1 MTSIS
6 ITAIIV
12 AVIIVAVVI
21 IIIAIAQRYKI
32 PDANE
37 ALIITG
43 SKGSAADGA
52 ATLKI
57 VMGAGAFILPFVQKC
72 RVLSLDATEIAM
84 QVPEGVSKDNIKV
97 VVDAVAL
104 AKIDGTP
111 AGVRSAAQRF
121 LGREDQIPRIIQS
134 ILAGALRGVVGN
146 MTIEEM
152 LRDREG
158 LATKIQDAASSA
170 LSDAGLKV
178 DTLQINGISTDPA
191 DYITNLGRPQ
201 AAEVRKSAEVAEAM
215 NEQEAARAK
224 AEARIQIASAN
235 KDAQLKE
242 AGFLKETSQADAE
255 AQAVGPMT
263 KAAQDALITQAQ
275 QQNAQQI
282 ATLTKLQLDSDVR
295 AKADASLYAAQ
306 KAADAELYTAE
317 QRAKA
322 QAVQVTAA
330 AEAEQT
336 RLTREGDGRASAT
349 KASGLAEATATQA
362 RLTGEGDGQAAATK
376 AAGLAEA
383 EAIRAKGLAEAEAIK
398 AKGTS
403 EAQVREMLAQAYA
416 QYGQQAIIDRV
427 LSTMPDM
434 LAAAAKP
441 IGDVDSITVIGGA
454 EAAGGVTRL
463 STEMLVKL
471 PAVIKAATGLDV
483 VDLMHD
489 WFATG
494 KAASAAEDAPVAPV
508 APVLAVPAEAPT
520 APKAKGKAKPVDEA
534 DASFIDVPPVEVA

>member
-1 MTSIS
+1 MPLSGPLVTIL
-6 ITAIIV
+6 AILVIV
-12 AVIIVAVVI
+12 LALALLIF
-21 IIIAIAQRYKI
+21 AIAKRYRI

-43 SKGSAADGA
+43 FKRAPGAEGSGA
-52 ATLKI
+52 LKV
-57 VMGAGAFILPFVQKC
+57 VMGAGAFIWPFVQRC
-72 RVLSLDATEIAM
+72 RILSLDATEIAM

-111 AGVRSAAQRF
+111 QGVRSAAQRF
-121 LGREDQIPRIIQS
+121 LGREDEIPRIIQS

-170 LSDAGLKV
+170 LSDAGLRV
-178 DTLQINGISTDPA
+178 DTLQINGISTDPV

-201 AAEVRKSAEVAEAM
+201 AAEVRKSAEVAEAR

-242 AGFLKETSQADAE
+242 ADFLKETAQAEAE

-263 KAAQDALITQAQ
+263 KAAQDARVTQAEQ
-275 QQNAQQI
+275 TNAQQM
-282 ATLTKLQLDSDVR
+282 ATLTKLQLDSEVR
-295 AKADASLYAAQ
+295 ARADASLYAAQ

-330 AEAEQT
+330 AEAEQS
-336 RLTREGDGRASAT
+336 RLTREGEG
-349 KASGLAEATATQA
+349 KAFAI
-362 RLTGEGDGQAAATK
+362 K

-383 EAIRAKGLAEAEAIK
+383 DAIRAKGE
-398 AKGTS
+398 S
-403 EAQVREMLAQAYA
+403 EAAVKELLAAAYSK
-416 QYGQQAIIDRV
+416 YGEQAIIDRT
-427 LSTMPDM
+427 LTSLPEM

-441 IGDVDSITVIGGA
+441 IGDIDQITVIGDA
-454 EAAGGVTRL
+454 DAAGGVTKI
-463 STEMLVKL
+463 STDLLVKL
-471 PAVIKAATGLDV
+471 PAVVKASTGLDITA
-483 VDLMHD
+483 LMKTWLD
-489 WFATG
+489 G
-494 KAASAAEDAPVAPV
+494 KVTSTVTDAFDAAESVV
-508 APVLAVPAEAPT
+508 GSVPSAYQPT
-520 APKAKGKAKPVDEA
+520 ASLVQKEAAPKESEK
-534 DASFIDVPPVEVA
+534 

>member
-1 MTSIS
+1 MSPQL
-6 ITAIIV
+6 ITTLAIII
-12 AVIIVAVVI
+12 AIIAVVI
-21 IIIAIAQRYKI
+21 IIFAIAKRYKI

-43 SKGSAADGA
+43 AKGRQGGDTSGA
-52 ATLKI
+52 GALKV
-57 VMGAGAFILPFVQKC
+57 VMGAGSFIIPFVQRC

-111 AGVRSAAQRF
+111 SGVRSAAQRF

-170 LSDAGLKV
+170 LSDAGLRV
-178 DTLQINGISTDPA
+178 DTLQINGISTDPV

-201 AAEVRKSAEVAEAM
+201 AAEVRKSAEVAEAH

-224 AEARIQIASAN
+224 AEARIQIAAAN

-242 AGFLKETSQADAE
+242 ASFLKETAQADAE

-263 KAAQDALITQAQ
+263 KAAQDARITQAEQ
-275 QQNAQQI
+275 TNAQQI
-282 ATLTKLQLDSDVR
+282 ATLTKLQLDSEVR
-295 AKADASLYAAQ
+295 AKADANLYAAQ

-330 AEAEQT
+330 AEAEQKRLTFEGEGRAAAVRAAAEAEGT
-336 RLTREGDGRASAT
+336 RLTQEGDGHASAI
-349 KASGLAEATATQA
+349 
-362 RLTGEGDGQAAATK
+362 R

-383 EAIRAKGLAEAEAIK
+383 DAIK
-398 AKGTS
+398 AKGQA
-403 EAQVREMLAQAYA
+403 EAEVKQLLAEAYEK
-416 QYGQQAIIDRV
+416 YGQQAVIDRV
-427 LSTMPDM
+427 LTALPDM
-434 LAAAAKP
+434 LSAAAKP
-441 IGDVDSITVIGGA
+441 IGDIDSITVIGDGA
-454 EAAGGVTRL
+454 SASGVTKI
-463 STEMLVKL
+463 STELLVKL
-471 PAVIKAATGLDV
+471 PAVVKAATGLDLTELMKNWFSEGKVPEGVELVANSV
-483 VDLMHD
+483 VI
-489 WFATG
+489 
-494 KAASAAEDAPVAPV
+494 
-508 APVLAVPAEAPT
+508 
-520 APKAKGKAKPVDEA
+520 DE
-534 DASFIDVPPVEVA
+534 

>member
-1 MTSIS
+1 MSNEVMYGLGI
-6 ITAIIV
+6 ILLIIV
-12 AVIIVAVVI
+12 VFVIIF
-21 IIIAIAQRYKI
+21 AIAKRYKI

-37 ALIITG
+37 ALIVTG
-43 SKGSAADGA
+43 AKGRQADG
-52 ATLKI
+52 TVPLKV
-57 VMGAGAFILPFVQKC
+57 VMGAGSFIIPFVQKC

-170 LSDAGLKV
+170 LSDAGLRV
-178 DTLQINGISTDPA
+178 DTLQINGIATDPP
-191 DYITNLGRPQ
+191 DYIMNLGRPQ
-201 AAEVRKSAEVAEAM
+201 AAQVRKVAEMAEAQ

-224 AEARIQIASAN
+224 AEARIQIAAAN

-242 AGFLKETSQADAE
+242 AGFLKETAQADAE

-263 KAAQDALITQAQ
+263 KAAQEARITQAEQ
-275 QQNAQQI
+275 TNAQQV

-295 AKADASLYAAQ
+295 AKADANLYAAQ

-322 QAVQVTAA
+322 QAVMVTAA

-336 RLTREGDGRASAT
+336 RLTREGDGRA
-349 KASGLAEATATQA
+349 
-362 RLTGEGDGQAAATK
+362 AAVR
-376 AAGLAEA
+376 AAGLAE
-383 EAIRAKGLAEAEAIK
+383 GEAIK
-398 AKGTS
+398 AKGQA
-403 EAQVREMLAQAYA
+403 EAEVKELFAEAYEK
-416 QYGQQAIIDRV
+416 YGQQAVIDRV
-427 LSTMPDM
+427 LTAMPDM
-434 LAAAAKP
+434 LAAVAKP
-441 IGDVDSITVIGGA
+441 IGDVDSITVIGDA
-454 EAAGGVTRL
+454 ESATGVTRI
-463 STEMLVKL
+463 STELLVKL
-471 PAVIKAATGLDV
+471 PAVIKAATGLDLT
-483 VDLMHD
+483 DMMKN
-489 WFATG
+489 WFADG
-494 KAASAAEDAPVAPV
+494 KIPDGKELAAAASARKASPAPVSVAPASTAPV
-508 APVLAVPAEAPT
+508 TTPAPASTAEPAGPRYAAAPEGDT
-520 APKAKGKAKPVDEA
+520 PAA
-534 DASFIDVPPVEVA
+534 

>member
-1 MTSIS
+1 MSPQLVTTLAIV
-6 ITAIIV
+6 IAII
-12 AVIIVAVVI
+12 AVVI
-21 IIIAIAQRYKI
+21 IIFAIAKRYKI

-43 SKGSAADGA
+43 AKGRQEGDSTGA
-52 ATLKI
+52 LKV
-57 VMGAGAFILPFVQKC
+57 VMGAGSFIIPFVQRC

-134 ILAGALRGVVGN
+134 ILSGALRGVVGN

-170 LSDAGLKV
+170 LSDAGLRV
-178 DTLQINGISTDPA
+178 DTLQINGISTDPV

-201 AAEVRKSAEVAEAM
+201 AAQVRKSAEVAEAQ

-224 AEARIQIASAN
+224 AEARIQIAAAN

-242 AGFLKETSQADAE
+242 AGFLKETAQADAE

-263 KAAQDALITQAQ
+263 KAAQDARITQAEQ
-275 QQNAQQI
+275 TNAQQI
-282 ATLTKLQLDSDVR
+282 ATLTKLQLDSEVR
-295 AKADASLYAAQ
+295 AKADANLYAAQ

-330 AEAEQT
+330 AEAEQKRLTFEGEGRAAAVRAAAEAEGT
-336 RLTREGDGRASAT
+336 RLTQEGDGYASAV
-349 KASGLAEATATQA
+349 
-362 RLTGEGDGQAAATK
+362 R

-383 EAIRAKGLAEAEAIK
+383 DAIK
-398 AKGTS
+398 AKGQA
-403 EAQVREMLAQAYA
+403 EAEVKQLLAEAYEK
-416 QYGQQAIIDRV
+416 YGQQAVIDRV
-427 LSTMPDM
+427 LTALPDM
-434 LAAAAKP
+434 LSAAAKP
-441 IGDVDSITVIGGA
+441 IGDIDSITVIGDGTS
-454 EAAGGVTRL
+454 AGGVTKI
-463 STEMLVKL
+463 STELLVKL
-471 PAVIKAATGLDV
+471 PAVVKAATGLDLTE
-483 VDLMHD
+483 LMKT
-489 WFATG
+489 WFTEG
-494 KAASAAEDAPVAPV
+494 KAPEGVALVPSAAV
-508 APVLAVPAEAPT
+508 T
-520 APKAKGKAKPVDEA
+520 AA
-534 DASFIDVPPVEVA
+534 D

>member
-1 MTSIS
+1 MTGLLALSGGVGTI
-6 ITAIIV
+6 IAIII
-12 AVIIVAVVI
+12 AVIAVVI
-21 IIIAIAQRYKI
+21 IVFAVAKRYKI

-43 SKGSAADGA
+43 AKGRTGDQGVA
-52 ATLKI
+52 LKV
-57 VMGAGAFILPFVQKC
+57 VMGAGSFIVPFVQRC

-84 QVPEGVSKDNIKV
+84 QVPEGVSKDNIRV

-111 AGVRSAAQRF
+111 SGVRSAAQRF
-121 LGREDQIPRIIQS
+121 LGREEQIPRIIQS

-170 LSDAGLKV
+170 LSDAGLRV
-178 DTLQINGISTDPA
+178 DTLQINAIATDPV

-201 AAEVRKSAEVAEAM
+201 AAQVRKAAEVAEAQ

-235 KDAQLKE
+235 KDAQLQE
-242 AGFLKETSQADAE
+242 AGFLKQTAQADAE

-263 KAAQDALITQAQ
+263 QAAQNARITEAQ
-275 QQNAQQI
+275 QQNAQQV

-295 AKADASLYAAQ
+295 ARADANLYAAQ

-322 QAVQVTAA
+322 QAVQITAA
-330 AEAEQT
+330 AEAEQK
-336 RLTREGDGRASAT
+336 RLTMEGDGKASAV
-349 KASGLAEATATQA
+349 
-362 RLTGEGDGQAAATK
+362 K

-383 EAIRAKGLAEAEAIK
+383 EAIRAKGQSEAAVKELLAEA
-398 AKGTS
+398 
-403 EAQVREMLAQAYA
+403 YA
-416 QYGQQAIIDRV
+416 RYGQQAIIDR
-427 LSTMPDM
+427 T
-434 LAAAAKP
+434 LAALPEMLTAVAAP
-441 IGDVDSITVIGGA
+441 IGQIDSLTVIGDGA
-454 EAAGGVTRL
+454 AASGVTKI
-463 STEMLVKL
+463 STDLLVKL
-471 PAVIKAATGLDV
+471 PAVVKAATGLD
-483 VDLMHD
+483 LTELFKN
-489 WFATG
+489 WFDDG
-494 KAASAAEDAPVAPV
+494 KIEPTALPPLSADVSAAAADTEVPAVIPAEPVARP
-508 APVLAVPAEAPT
+508 ET
-520 APKAKGKAKPVDEA
+520 APAVVSVMPEA
-534 DASFIDVPPVEVA
+534 APATSESAAQ

>member
-1 MTSIS
+1 MDGQVVTI
-6 ITAIIV
+6 IAI
-12 AVIIVAVVI
+12 VIAIVAVVI
-21 IIIAIAQRYKI
+21 IVFAIAKRYKI

-37 ALIITG
+37 ALIVTG
-43 SKGSAADGA
+43 AKGKADDGSVS
-52 ATLKI
+52 LKV
-57 VMGAGAFILPFVQKC
+57 VMGAGSFIIPFVQKC

-111 AGVRSAAQRF
+111 GGVRSAAQRF

-158 LATKIQDAASSA
+158 LATKIQDAAASA
-170 LSDAGLKV
+170 LSDAGLRV
-178 DTLQINGISTDPA
+178 DTLQINGISTDPV

-201 AAEVRKSAEVAEAM
+201 AAQVRKSAEVAEAQ

-224 AEARIQIASAN
+224 AEARIQIAAAN

-242 AGFLKETSQADAE
+242 AGFLKETSQAEAE

-263 KAAQDALITQAQ
+263 KAAQDARITQAE
-275 QQNAQQI
+275 QQNAQQV
-282 ATLTKLQLDSDVR
+282 ATLTKLQLDSEVR
-295 AKADASLYAAQ
+295 AKADANLYAAQ
-306 KAADAELYTAE
+306 KSADAELYTAE

-336 RLTREGDGRASAT
+336 KLTREGDGRASA
-349 KASGLAEATATQA
+349 
-362 RLTGEGDGQAAATK
+362 
-376 AAGLAEA
+376 
-383 EAIRAKGLAEAEAIK
+383 IRASGLAEAEAIK
-398 AKGTS
+398 AKGQA
-403 EAQVREMLAQAYA
+403 EAEVKELLAEAYSK
-416 QYGQQAIIDRV
+416 YGQQAVIDRV
-427 LSTMPDM
+427 LASMPDM

-441 IGDVDSITVIGGA
+441 IGDVDNITVIGDAGS
-454 EAAGGVTRL
+454 AAGVTKI
-463 STEMLVKL
+463 STDLLVKL
-471 PAVIKAATGLDV
+471 PAVIKAATGFDLTDLMQTWFASGKAPES
-483 VDLMHD
+483 VDLGALP
-489 WFATG
+489 ATTEPAP
-494 KAASAAEDAPVAPV
+494 AA
-508 APVLAVPAEAPT
+508 
-520 APKAKGKAKPVDEA
+520 
-534 DASFIDVPPVEVA
+534 VE

>member
-1 MTSIS
+1 MIPLALSAEVTTI
-6 ITAIIV
+6 IAIVV
-12 AVIIVAVVI
+12 AVIAVVI
-21 IIIAIAQRYKI
+21 IIIAIAKRYKI

-37 ALIITG
+37 ALVITG
-43 SKGSAADGA
+43 AKGGSADGSA
-52 ATLKI
+52 NLKV
-57 VMGAGAFILPFVQKC
+57 VMGAGSFIVPFVQKW
-72 RVLSLDATEIAM
+72 RILSLDATEIAM

-111 AGVRSAAQRF
+111 GGVRSAAQRF

-134 ILAGALRGVVGN
+134 ILSGALRGVVGN

-170 LSDAGLKV
+170 LSDAGLRV
-178 DTLQINGISTDPA
+178 DTLQINGISTDPV

-201 AAEVRKSAEVAEAM
+201 AAQVRKSAEVAEAQ

-224 AEARIQIASAN
+224 AEARIQIAAAN

-242 AGFLKETSQADAE
+242 AGFLKETAQADAE

-263 KAAQDALITQAQ
+263 KAAQDARITQAE
-275 QQNAQQI
+275 QQNATQV

-295 AKADASLYAAQ
+295 AKADANLYAAQ
-306 KAADAELYTAE
+306 KAADAELYTAQ
-317 QRAKA
+317 QRAQA

-336 RLTREGDGRASAT
+336 RLTREGDGRASAI
-349 KASGLAEATATQA
+349 KASGLAEAQ
-362 RLTGEGDGQAAATK
+362 
-376 AAGLAEA
+376 
-383 EAIRAKGLAEAEAIK
+383 AIK
-398 AKGTS
+398 AKGQA
-403 EAQVREMLAQAYA
+403 EAEVKEMFAQAYSK
-416 QYGQQAIIDRV
+416 YGQQAVIDRV
-427 LSTMPDM
+427 LASMPEM

-441 IGDVDSITVIGGA
+441 IGDVDNITVIGDAGA
-454 EAAGGVTRL
+454 ATGVTRI
-463 STEMLVKL
+463 STELLVKL

-483 VDLMHD
+483 TDLMHN
-489 WFATG
+489 WFASG
-494 KAASAAEDAPVAPV
+494 EVPVVPPMDVSDADDPLVI
-508 APVLAVPAEAPT
+508 PAEPAAGTPT
-520 APKAKGKAKPVDEA
+520 DTATA
-534 DASFIDVPPVEVA
+534 

>member
-1 MTSIS
+1 MNPELVTILSIV
-6 ITAIIV
+6 V
-12 AVIIVAVVI
+12 AIVAVVVI
-21 IIIAIAQRYKI
+21 VFAIAKRYKI

-37 ALIITG
+37 ALIVTG
-43 SKGSAADGA
+43 AKGKAPDGSVS
-52 ATLKI
+52 LKV
-57 VMGAGAFILPFVQKC
+57 VMGAGSFIVPFVQRC

-111 AGVRSAAQRF
+111 GGVRSAAQRF

-170 LSDAGLKV
+170 LSDAGLRV
-178 DTLQINGISTDPA
+178 DTLQINGITTDPV

-201 AAEVRKSAEVAEAM
+201 AAQVRKAAEVAEAQ

-224 AEARIQIASAN
+224 AEARIQIAGAN

-242 AGFLKETSQADAE
+242 AGFLKETAQAEAE

-263 KAAQDALITQAQ
+263 KAAQDARITQAQ
-275 QQNAQQI
+275 QQNAQQV

-295 AKADASLYAAQ
+295 ARADANLYAAQ
-306 KAADAELYTAE
+306 KAADADLYTAE
-317 QRAKA
+317 QHAKA

-336 RLTREGDGRASAT
+336 RLTREGDGRASAI
-349 KASGLAEATATQA
+349 KASGLAEAEAIQA
-362 RLTGEGDGQAAATK
+362 KGQA
-376 AAGLAEA
+376 
-383 EAIRAKGLAEAEAIK
+383 
-398 AKGTS
+398 
-403 EAQVREMLAQAYA
+403 EAQVKELMAQAYA
-416 QYGQQAIIDRV
+416 QYGQQAVIDRV
-427 LSTMPDM
+427 LATMPEM

-441 IGDVDSITVIGGA
+441 LGDVDNITVIGD
-454 EAAGGVTRL
+454 AASATGITRV
-463 STEMLVKL
+463 STELLVKL
-471 PAVIKAATGLDV
+471 PAVIKAATGLDLT
-483 VDLMHD
+483 DLMQN
-489 WFATG
+489 WFASGSVPAGSELVAAARGEGGGAIVTG
-494 KAASAAEDAPVAPV
+494 APTVTSASESVAGESVAEDAAAVAD
-508 APVLAVPAEAPT
+508 APEVAEADR
-520 APKAKGKAKPVDEA
+520 AA
-534 DASFIDVPPVEVA
+534 

>member
-1 MTSIS
+1 MNGIS

-12 AVIIVAVVI
+12 AVIVVAVI
-21 IIIAIAQRYKI
+21 IIIFAIAQRYKI

-37 ALIITG
+37 ALVITG
-43 SKGSAADGA
+43 SRGSVVDGA

-57 VMGAGAFILPFVQKC
+57 VMGSGAFILPFVQRC

-111 AGVRSAAQRF
+111 EGVRSAAQRF
-121 LGREDQIPRIIQS
+121 LGREDDIPRIIQS

-158 LATKIQDAASSA
+158 LAAKIQEAAASA
-170 LSDAGLKV
+170 LSDAGLRV
-178 DTLQINGISTDPA
+178 DTLQINGIATDPT

-201 AAEVRKSAEVAEAM
+201 AAIVRKAAEVAEAQ

-242 AGFLKETSQADAE
+242 ADFLKETAQAE
-255 AQAVGPMT
+255 AEAAAVGPKT
-263 KAAQDALITQAQ
+263 KASQDALITQAEQ
-275 QQNAQQI
+275 TNAQQV
-282 ATLTKLQLDSDVR
+282 ATLTKLQLDSEVR

-306 KAADAELYTAE
+306 KSADAELYTAE

-322 QAVQVTAA
+322 QAVMVTAA
-330 AEAEQT
+330 AEAEQR
-336 RLTREGDGRASAT
+336 RLTQEGEGRASAI
-349 KASGLAEATATQA
+349 
-362 RLTGEGDGQAAATK
+362 K

-383 EAIRAKGLAEAEAIK
+383 EATRAKGEAEAAVK
-398 AKGTS
+398 
-403 EAQVREMLAQAYA
+403 ELLAAAYEK
-416 QYGQQAIIDRV
+416 YGQQAVIDRV
-427 LSTMPDM
+427 LTSLPDM
-434 LAAAAKP
+434 LAAVAKP
-441 IGDVDSITVIGGA
+441 IGDIDNITILGDGSGASSIPKLGTDVM
-454 EAAGGVTRL
+454 VQ
-463 STEMLVKL
+463 L
-471 PAVIKAATGLDV
+471 PAIVKAATGLDMTT
-483 VDLMHD
+483 LFAK
-489 WFATG
+489 WFADQG
-494 KAASAAEDAPVAPV
+494 VAAPVPV
-508 APVLAVPAEAPT
+508 AK
-520 APKAKGKAKPVDEA
+520 PKAVVEA
-534 DASFIDVPPVEVA
+534 GPEV

>member
-1 MTSIS
+1 MNPQAVTVIS
-6 ITAIIV
+6 IAVAII
-12 AVIIVAVVI
+12 AVVI
-21 IIIAIAQRYKI
+21 IVFAVAKRYRI

-43 SKGSAADGA
+43 AKGKAPDGSVS
-52 ATLKI
+52 LKI
-57 VMGAGAFILPFVQKC
+57 VMGAGSFIVPFVQRC

-111 AGVRSAAQRF
+111 AGVRSASQRF

-158 LATKIQDAASSA
+158 LATKIQDAAASA
-170 LSDAGLKV
+170 LSDAGLRV
-178 DTLQINGISTDPA
+178 DTLQINGITTDPV

-201 AAEVRKSAEVAEAM
+201 AAQVRKAAEVAEAQ
-215 NEQEAARAK
+215 NEQEAAKAK
-224 AEARIQIASAN
+224 AEARVQIASAN

-242 AGFLKETSQADAE
+242 ADFLKETAQAEAE

-263 KAAQDALITQAQ
+263 KAAQDAKVTQAEQ
-275 QQNAQQI
+275 MNAQQV
-282 ATLTKLQLDSDVR
+282 ATLTKLQLDSEVR
-295 AKADASLYAAQ
+295 AKADANLYAAQ

-322 QAVQVTAA
+322 SAVQVTAA

-336 RLTREGDGRASAT
+336 RLTREGDGRAAAI
-349 KASGLAEATATQA
+349 KAAADAEGT
-362 RLTGEGDGQAAATK
+362 RLTLEGGGHAAAIK
-376 AAGLAEA
+376 AA
-383 EAIRAKGLAEAEAIK
+383 GLAEAEAIK
-398 AKGTS
+398 AKGQA
-403 EAQVREMLAQAYA
+403 EAEVKELLADAYA
-416 QYGQQAIIDRV
+416 KYGQQAVIDRV
-427 LSTMPDM
+427 LASMPEM

-441 IGDVDSITVIGGA
+441 IGDIDSITVIGDGGSA
-454 EAAGGVTRL
+454 TGVTKI
-463 STEMLVKL
+463 STDLLVKL
-471 PAVIKAATGLDV
+471 PAVVKAATGLDLTE
-483 VDLMHD
+483 LMKN
-489 WFATG
+489 WFTDG
-494 KAASAAEDAPVAPV
+494 KAPEVSDLVLSAPDTSDETAQTVA
-508 APVLAVPAEAPT
+508 AA
-520 APKAKGKAKPVDEA
+520 
-534 DASFIDVPPVEVA
+534 

>member
-1 MTSIS
+1 MNPELYTIGSIV
-6 ITAIIV
+6 IAII
-12 AVIIVAVVI
+12 ALVIIVF
-21 IIIAIAQRYKI
+21 AIAKRYKI

-43 SKGSAADGA
+43 AKGRQPDGTAA
-52 ATLKI
+52 LKVI
-57 VMGAGAFILPFVQKC
+57 MGAGSFIIPFVQRC

-111 AGVRSAAQRF
+111 SGVRSAAQRF

-158 LATKIQDAASSA
+158 LATKIQDAAASA
-170 LSDAGLKV
+170 LSDAGLRV
-178 DTLQINGISTDPA
+178 DTLQINGISTDPL

-201 AAEVRKSAEVAEAM
+201 AAQVRKAAEVAEAH

-224 AEARIQIASAN
+224 AEARIQIAAAN

-242 AGFLKETSQADAE
+242 ADFLKETAQAEAE

-263 KAAQDALITQAQ
+263 KAAQDARVTMAE
-275 QQNAQQI
+275 QQNAQQV

-295 AKADASLYAAQ
+295 AKADANLYAAQ

-336 RLTREGDGRASAT
+336 RLTREGDGHASAI
-349 KASGLAEATATQA
+349 
-362 RLTGEGDGQAAATK
+362 K

-383 EAIRAKGLAEAEAIK
+383 QSIKARGQAEAEVK
-398 AKGTS
+398 
-403 EAQVREMLAQAYA
+403 ELLAAA
-416 QYGQQAIIDRV
+416 FSKYGQQAVIDRV
-427 LSTMPDM
+427 LASMPDM
-434 LAAAAKP
+434 IEAAAKP
-441 IGDVDSITVIGGA
+441 IGDVDSITVIGDA
-454 EAAGGVTRL
+454 AAAGGIPKI
-463 STEMLVKL
+463 STDLLVKL
-471 PAVIKAATGLDV
+471 PAMVKAATGLDLL
-483 VDLMHD
+483 DLMQT
-489 WFATG
+489 WFNTDKAT
-494 KAASAAEDAPVAPV
+494 
-508 APVLAVPAEAPT
+508 
-520 APKAKGKAKPVDEA
+520 
-534 DASFIDVPPVEVA
+534 DVPEVVATQPPEPPIA

>member
-1 MTSIS
+1 MTGEMTTI
-6 ITAIIV
+6 IAIVIAII
-12 AVIIVAVVI
+12 AVVI
-21 IIIAIAQRYKI
+21 IVFAVAKRYKI

-43 SKGSAADGA
+43 AKGKAADG
-52 ATLKI
+52 TVPLKV
-57 VMGAGAFILPFVQKC
+57 VMGAGSFIIPFVQRC

-111 AGVRSAAQRF
+111 AGVRSASQRF
-121 LGREDQIPRIIQS
+121 LGREDEIPRIIQS

-158 LATKIQDAASSA
+158 LATKIQDAAASA
-170 LSDAGLKV
+170 LSDAGLRV

-201 AAEVRKSAEVAEAM
+201 AAQVRKSAEVAEAQ

-224 AEARIQIASAN
+224 AEARIQIAAAN

-242 AGFLKETSQADAE
+242 AGFLKETSQAEAE
-255 AQAVGPMT
+255 AAAVGPMT
-263 KAAQDALITQAQ
+263 KAAQDARITQAE
-275 QQNAQQI
+275 QQNAQQT
-282 ATLTKLQLDSDVR
+282 ATLTKLQLDSEVR
-295 AKADASLYAAQ
+295 ARADANLYAAQ

-330 AEAEQT
+330 AEAEET
-336 RLTREGDGRASAT
+336 KLTREGDGHAS
-349 KASGLAEATATQA
+349 
-362 RLTGEGDGQAAATK
+362 
-376 AAGLAEA
+376 
-383 EAIRAKGLAEAEAIK
+383 AIRASGLAEAEAIK
-398 AKGTS
+398 AKGQA
-403 EAQVREMLAQAYA
+403 EAQVKELLAQAYSK
-416 QYGQQAIIDRV
+416 YGQQAVIDRV
-427 LSTMPDM
+427 LASMPDM

-441 IGDVDSITVIGGA
+441 IGDVDNITVIGDAGA
-454 EAAGGVTRL
+454 ASGVTHL
-463 STEMLVKL
+463 STDLLVKL
-471 PAVIKAATGLDV
+471 PAVIKAATGLDLN
-483 VDLMHD
+483 DLMQQ
-489 WFATG
+489 WFGSG
-494 KAASAAEDAPVAPV
+494 KAPTVFDLTEHTDGG
-508 APVLAVPAEAPT
+508 LVPATTGGEARPVT
-520 APKAKGKAKPVDEA
+520 DSPSKA
-534 DASFIDVPPVEVA
+534 

>member
-1 MTSIS
+1 MTSEN
-6 ITAIIV
+6 ITILAVVVAIVAIVIIIV
-12 AVIIVAVVI
+12 A
-21 IIIAIAQRYKI
+21 IAKRYKI

-43 SKGSAADGA
+43 SKSRSADGSIA
-52 ATLKI
+52 LKV
-57 VMGAGAFILPFVQKC
+57 VMGAGSFIVPFVQRC

-158 LATKIQDAASSA
+158 LATKIQDAAASA
-170 LSDAGLKV
+170 LSDAGLRV

-191 DYITNLGRPQ
+191 DYITNFGRPQ
-201 AAEVRKSAEVAEAM
+201 AAQVRKAAEVAEAQ

-224 AEARIQIASAN
+224 AEARIQIAAAN

-242 AGFLKETSQADAE
+242 AGFLKETAQADAE

-263 KAAQDALITQAQ
+263 KAAQDARITEAE
-275 QQNAQQI
+275 QQNAQQV
-282 ATLTKLQLDSDVR
+282 ATLTKLQLDSQVR
-295 AKADASLYAAQ
+295 AKADADLYAAQ
-306 KAADAELYTAE
+306 KQADAHLYTAE
-317 QRAKA
+317 QQAKA
-322 QAVQVTAA
+322 SAVQVTAA

-336 RLTREGDGRASAT
+336 RLTREGEGKAAAVTAAAEAEGTRLTREGEGQASAI
-349 KASGLAEATATQA
+349 
-362 RLTGEGDGQAAATK
+362 K

-383 EAIRAKGLAEAEAIK
+383 AAIK
-398 AKGTS
+398 AKGQA
-403 EAQVREMLAQAYA
+403 EAEVKELLAQAYA
-416 QYGQQAIIDRV
+416 KYGQRAVIDRV
-427 LSTMPDM
+427 LAAMPDM

-441 IGDVDSITVIGGA
+441 IGDVDSITVIGDA
-454 EAAGGVTRL
+454 ESAGGLTKI
-463 STEMLVKL
+463 STDVLVKL
-471 PAVIKAATGLDV
+471 PSIVKAATGLDLTE
-483 VDLMHD
+483 LMKS
-489 WFATG
+489 WFADKVDEPAEPAKPAPRAVAA
-494 KAASAAEDAPVAPV
+494 KAATAA
-508 APVLAVPAEAPT
+508 
-520 APKAKGKAKPVDEA
+520 
-534 DASFIDVPPVEVA
+534 